1 MEKIR
6 NIVES
11 TLVPHTAFENA
22 LRRLEQCFMHAE
34 HALEPICIAVVGES
48 RTGKSR
54 VIEECAENH
63 PTVRRPEGLTIP
75 ILRVT
80 TPSTPT
86 IKGLAEAM
94 LDAMQDPRAAT
105 GTEFQKTKRLKKL
118 MVEAGT
124 RMLMIDEFQH
134 FYDRMSNKI
143 MHRVADWLK
152 IMVDETKVALVVA
165 GLPSCRAVLR
175 QNEQLAGR
183 FFAPLVMPR
192 FEWTQPEHRVEF
204 IAILEAFQE
213 SLVRY
218 FQLPALHSE
227 EMAFRCYCAT
237 GGLIGY
243 LTKFLRRAVWN
254 AMDAGADRITFEDLR
269 RAHEEAVL
277 MEDGPGSATSPFAR
291 DFSLESTERLLESI
305 RAIGTRP
312 ELPPERTTR
321 RRRSRPSVLE
331 TLSAS

>member
-321 RRRSRPSVLE
+321 RRRRRPSVLE